1 VDQTKAIVDTCVN
14 CHQCRLECP
23 ANVDIP
29 KLVLEAKS
37 QYVVNNGLTMKDWF
51 VSRLDTIAGWASFI
65 RPLANWSLGNR
76 QMRWLLEKMFG
87 IAQGRKLPR
96 LASRNFMR
104 KAARRRL
111 TRPSRQ
117 EGRKV
122 LYFVDTYANWFDV
135 QLADACVA
143 VLEHNGASVYVH
155 PDQLPSAMAQITLGD
170 VERAKPLVRENIKL
184 LADAVRQ
191 GYEIVCTEPS
201 AALALTHEYLN
212 LIDDDDAR
220 LVAKHTHEVCAYLW
234 RLHQSGQLEL
244 DLRPVNISL
253 GYHTPCHIKA
263 LGSESAGKELLRL
276 VPGLAVDAFERG
288 CSGMAGIFGLKRE
301 NYRASLRAGWGL
313 ILALRNPEIEFGAT
327 ECSTC
332 KMQMEQG
339 TTKPTI
345 HPLKI
350 LAYSYG
356 LMPEIDKLLKSR
368 SEELFVT

>member
-1 VDQTKAIVDTCVN
+1 
-14 CHQCRLECP
+14 
-23 ANVDIP
+23 
-29 KLVLEAKS
+29 
-37 QYVVNNGLTMKDWF
+37 
-51 VSRLDTIAGWASFI
+51 
-65 RPLANWSLGNR
+65 
-76 QMRWLLEKMFG
+76 MRWLLEKMFG

-96 LASRNFMR
+96 LASRSFMR

-135 QLADACVA
+135 QLAEACVA

-155 PDQLPSAMAQITLGD
+155 PDQLPSGMAQITLGD

-212 LIDDDDAR
+212 LIDDDEAR
-220 LVAKHTHEVCAYLW
+220 LVAKHTHEVCTYLW

-253 GYHTPCHIKA
+253 GYHTPCHVKA
-263 LGSESAGKELLRL
+263 LGSDSAGKDLLRL
-276 VPGLAVDAFERG
+276 IPGLAVDGLERG
-288 CSGMAGIFGLKRE
+288 CSGMAGVFGLKRE

-339 TTKPTI
+339 TTKPTT

-356 LMPEIDKLLKSR
+356 LMPEVGKLLKAR
-368 SEELFVT
+368 SEELLVT